1 MAKPLSESEVAD
13 LVKIWYKKL
22 DVHAPLVD
30 FLPLLGA
37 DGLEMTFPEA
47 TLHGLAEFEGWYER
61 VIRIFFDEVHQL
73 KEVKINLQGESAEV
87 NLIVEWQASVW
98 NPPAPKS
105 QRIVLDADQSWV
117 VKRSSQSGEP
127 VIVKYVVNALNY
139 HEGSAK
145 L

>member
-22 DVHAPLVD
+22 DVHASLLE
-30 FLPLLGA
+30 FLPLLG
-37 DGLEMTFPEA
+37 DDTLEMTFPEA
-47 TLHGLAEFEGWYER
+47 TLHGLVDFEKWYER
-61 VIRIFFDEVHQL
+61 VIRIFFDEVHLL
-73 KEVKINLQGESAEV
+73 KEVKINLQGDSAEV

-98 NPPAPKS
+98 NPPAAKS
-105 QRIVLDADQSWV
+105 ERIKLDADQAWV
-117 VKRSSQSGEP
+117 VQRSEKSGDP

-139 HEGSAK
+139 QEGSAK